1 MKLCIIG
8 SRGHIGY
15 VFDSIK
21 EVPEIT
27 LPALSTGCED
37 KPERLLKLAA
47 GAGFA
52 PAVYDDWR
60 RLLDEIKPEVVA
72 VDGPFDKHAE
82 MAVYALERGIHV
94 FCEKPIAL
102 TLGDLENIAAA
113 QQKSGAQILSMV
125 GLRYQADFQHAL
137 KLVREGAVGKVKLV
151 KAQKSYRL
159 GTRPEYYKH
168 RATYGGTIPWVGS
181 HALDWIL
188 AFSGGSFKTIYATQ
202 TTEDNFG
209 YGELEIA
216 CQCLFV
222 MTSGVQA
229 QASIDYLRPAAAPS
243 HGDDRVRV
251 AGTTGVLEVIDGKI
265 ILIDQDGKREIAVPS
280 PERNLFSDFIKSLQG
295 KGECMVSV
303 KETIELTRAC
313 LLARESADSG
323 KIINA

>member
-27 LPALSTGCED
+27 LAAISTGCED
-37 KPERLLKLAA
+37 SPERLQKMAAAA
-47 GAGFA
+47 GFE
-52 PAVYDDWR
+52 PAVYADWKQM
-60 RLLDEIKPEVVA
+60 LDEIKPEVAA
-72 VDGPFDKHAE
+72 VDGPFDLHAE
-82 MAVYALERGIHV
+82 MTAYALARGIHV

-102 TLGDLENIAAA
+102 TLDDLDKIVAA
-113 QQKSGAQILSMV
+113 QQKSGAQLLSMV
-125 GLRYQADFQHAL
+125 GLRYQADFQYAL
-137 KLVREGAVGKVKLV
+137 KLVREGAVGTVKLV

-159 GTRPEYYKH
+159 GTRPEYYRH

-188 AFSGGSFKTIYATQ
+188 AFSGGSFKSVYATQ
-202 TTEDNFG
+202 TTKDNFG

-216 CQCLFV
+216 CQCMFV
-222 MTSGVQA
+222 MTNGVQA

-251 AGTTGVLEVIDGKI
+251 AGTTGVLEVTGDKI
-265 ILIDQDGKREIAVPS
+265 ILIDKDGKREVPVPP
-280 PERNLFSDFIKSLQG
+280 PERNLFSDFVNSLLG
-295 KGECMVSV
+295 KGKCMVSV
-303 KETIELTRAC
+303 EETIELTRAC

-323 KIINA
+323 RIMNF